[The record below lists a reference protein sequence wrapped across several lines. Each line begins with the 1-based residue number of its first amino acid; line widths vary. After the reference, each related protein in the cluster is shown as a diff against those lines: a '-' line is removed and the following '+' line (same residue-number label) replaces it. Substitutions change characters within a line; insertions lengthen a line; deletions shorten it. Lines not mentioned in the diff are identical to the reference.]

1 MLKVPCLELWTIL
14 FLAVIVTFVSSHPTL
29 SSFKETPGQGMQSNS
44 QSSEQAL
51 LQRNE
56 QVFSTRMKRSVFS
69 KIKTTRCLVD
79 ETYNAVCYFC
89 GRFYDSLDLY
99 DQCCKAE
106 DDVLEQFC
114 IQVIQL
120 EEFECPSGISTLISP
135 RIQLEEFECPSGIST
150 LISPRIQLEEF
161 GCPSGISTL
170 ISPRIQSDEFGCPS
184 DISTLIS
191 PRIQSDEFECPSDI
205 STLISPRIQSD
216 EFPSGV
222 HLISRR

>member
-14 FLAVIVTFVSSHPTL
+14 FLAVIVTFVSSHPTR

-44 QSSEQAL
+44 QSSERAL

-56 QVFSTRMKRSVFS
+56 QVFSTRVKRSVSS
-69 KIKTTRCLVD
+69 KIQSTRCLVD

-114 IQVIQL
+114 IQVY
-120 EEFECPSGISTLISP
+120 S
-135 RIQLEEFECPSGIST
+135 
-150 LISPRIQLEEF
+150 
-161 GCPSGISTL
+161 
-170 ISPRIQSDEFGCPS
+170 
-184 DISTLIS
+184 
-191 PRIQSDEFECPSDI
+191 
-205 STLISPRIQSD
+205 
-216 EFPSGV
+216 
-222 HLISRR
+222 